1 MKLIGEK
8 LVENRAMLSPEQAA
22 IKEKEGVF
30 NMAEE
35 EAQIAAMMQQLHGPV
50 EAGPAQPKQIKADK
64 KLTKRRR

>member
-8 LVENRAMLSPEQAA
+8 LVENRAKLTDEQRA

-35 EAQIAAMMQQLHGPV
+35 EAAIAAML
-50 EAGPAQPKQIKADK
+50 
-64 KLTKRRR
+64 